1 MNMHMPQ
8 DAESSAELRYLAAVP
23 RQIISPAN
31 NSSIVGIFQDS
42 LLGLYRFTREGINF
56 NPRQAMNLLAKNKKV
71 DPSIFLKKGN
81 VKNFDIFSQI
91 LPPLSTY
98 FKNGQ
103 FGDDES
109 SKTSNNVVE
118 IINGVMKRGQLDK
131 KVKSLIHS
139 IFNDFGFQSSQEF
152 IDNLQNI
159 VTEYMK
165 TSAYSVGISDLIADK
180 QTNEKIASAITNN
193 KQKVK
198 DLIDQ
203 SLVGTFENNTGKSN
217 EEEFETQIN
226 GILNQAREDAGKI
239 GRKSLSKD
247 NRFVIMVNAGSKGSN
262 INIAQM
268 ISCLGQQNVDGKRIP
283 YGFEDRTLP
292 HYKKYD
298 DSPEARGFVEN
309 SFIQGLTP
317 QELFFHAM
325 GGRVGLIDTAVK
337 TSQTGYIQRRLIKGL
352 EDLKVEYDMT
362 VRNNK
367 KKIVQFTYGDDGID
381 TTKVENQFI
390 PLVNMTTEEI
400 YAHYRM
406 PSDSLKDEVYTTNYT
421 TAALKRM
428 AKQSEELKTKAM
440 EYIESAIQSRNDI
453 VDNVF
458 NYTDKSNIHI
468 PVHFSRI
475 INNIKN
481 QLKITSNSLVNI
493 TPLECFQMIESCK
506 NDLNMLQLCAPSKLF
521 FVVFDHFMSPKELL
535 MKHRFTRK
543 GMQLLITAIITNY
556 KKSLVSPGEMV
567 GMIAAQSIGE
577 PTTQMTLNTFH
588 HAGISSKSNVTR
600 GVPRIEE
607 ILSLS
612 KEPKNPS
619 VTVYLKDHD
628 KFDKMKAQ
636 QMKYLIEHTSLR
648 EIVSS
653 VSICFDPDNL
663 NTLVHEDKNLISQY
677 KEFQSMVEE
686 CAGIDSKSEDD
697 AKSKWILRFE
707 LDKEEMLE
715 QNITMDDVYFALKTG
730 YKDEVECIFSDFNND
745 KLVMR
750 IRLMDMLTSKKKD
763 ALTQS
768 EQNYLDQSDEIYM
781 LKNIQE
787 NLLDNIILKGIKK
800 IKKVNLRSVK
810 DSVFE
815 EKGNF
820 IRKDSW
826 VLDTVGSN
834 LMDIL
839 ALDNIDK
846 YNTFSNDIVEIYK
859 TLGIEAAR
867 QIIYDEIIEVIAF
880 DGTYINS
887 HHIEM
892 LCDRMCN
899 SHKMISIF
907 RHGINNDD
915 IGPIAKASFEET
927 PEMFLRAARHGE
939 LDHMNGISA
948 SVMTGQL
955 GKYGTSSF
963 GVVLDIQKIASL
975 GSKTMEEKMNVD
987 KMFDIEDETDVCAT
1001 TNIKMNND
1009 ANLID
1014 SKIVDEDDDYNP
1026 GF

>member
-1 MNMHMPQ
+1 MPQ
-8 DAESSAELRYLAAVP
+8 DPESSAELRYLAAVP

-42 LLGLYRFTREGINF
+42 LLGLYRFTRPDIQF
-56 NPRQAMNLLAKNKKV
+56 NPRQAMNLLIKNKNL
-71 DPSIFLKKGN
+71 DPSIFKNKSL

-91 LPPLSTY
+91 LPPLSTI
-98 FKNGQ
+98 FRNGQ
-103 FGDDES
+103 FDDDKEDF
-109 SKTSNNVVE
+109 KTSNNVVE
-118 IINGVMKRGQLDK
+118 ILNGKMKRGQFDK
-131 KVKSLIHS
+131 KVKTLLHS
-139 IFNDFGFQSSQEF
+139 IFNDFGFKSSADF

-165 TSAYSVGISDLIADK
+165 SSAYSVGISDLIADK

-203 SLVGTFENNTGKSN
+203 SLIGTFENNTGKSN
-217 EEEFETQIN
+217 EEEFESQIN

-239 GRKSLSKD
+239 GRTSLSKD

-283 YGFEDRTLP
+283 YGYEDRTLP

-317 QELFFHAM
+317 QEVFFHAM

-367 KKIVQFTYGDDGID
+367 KKIVQFSYGDDGVD
-381 TTKVENQFI
+381 TTKVENQSI
-390 PLVNMTTEEI
+390 PLVNMTTEQI
-400 YAHYRM
+400 YSHYQM
-406 PSDSLKDEVYTTNYT
+406 PADALSDEVYTTNYT
-421 TAALKRM
+421 AAALKRM
-428 AKQSEELKTKAM
+428 AKQTEETSKLAL
-440 EYIESAIQSRNDI
+440 EQIESALESRKEIIDK
-453 VDNVF
+453 VF
-458 NYTDKSNIHI
+458 NYTDKNNLHI
-468 PVHFSRI
+468 PVHFKRI
-475 INNIKN
+475 VNNIKN
-481 QLKITSNSLVNI
+481 QLKITSNSLVNV
-493 TPLECFQMIESCK
+493 TPIECHKIMESCK
-506 NDLNMLQLCAPSKLF
+506 NDLKMLNLCAPTRLF
-521 FVVFDHFMSPKELL
+521 FVMFDHYLCPNELL
-535 MKHRFTRK
+535 MKHRFSRK
-543 GMQLLITAIITNY
+543 ALQLLSSAIITNY
-556 KKSLVSPGEMV
+556 KKAIVAPGEMV

-619 VTVYLKDHD
+619 VTVYLKESDQYD
-628 KFDKMKAQ
+628 KLKAQ

-663 NTLVHEDKNLISQY
+663 TTLIDEDKKLISQY
-677 KEFQSMVEE
+677 KEFENMMSE
-686 CAGIDSKSEDD
+686 CAGVEGESQ
-697 AKSKWILRFE
+697 AKSKWIIRFE
-707 LDKEEMLE
+707 FDKEEMLE
-715 QNITMDDVYFALKTG
+715 QNISMDDVHFALKTG
-730 YKDEVECIFSDFNND
+730 YKDEVECVFSDFNDD
-745 KLVMR
+745 KLIMR
-750 IRLMDMLTSKKKD
+750 IRLMDMLASKKKD
-763 ALTQS
+763 SLIEGDQS
-768 EQNYLDQSDEIYM
+768 YLDQSDEIYM

-787 NLLDNIILKGIKK
+787 NMLDNVILKGVKK

-810 DSVFE
+810 DSVIE

-820 IRKDSW
+820 VTKESW

-834 LMDIL
+834 LIDIL
-839 ALDNIDK
+839 GLDNIDK
-846 YNTFSNDIVEIYK
+846 YKTFSNDIVEIYK

-867 QIIYDEIIEVIAF
+867 QTIYDEIIEVIAF

-899 SHKMISIF
+899 SFKMISIF

-927 PEMFLRAARHGE
+927 PEMFLRAARHAE
-939 LDHMNGISA
+939 MDHMNGISA
-948 SVMTGQL
+948 NVMTGQL

-963 GVVLDIQKIASL
+963 GVVLDIQKMSSL
-975 GSKTMEEKMNVD
+975 GAKAMEEKMDVD
-987 KMFDIEDETDVCAT
+987 KMFDIEDENDVCAT
-1001 TNIKMNND
+1001 TNIQMNND

-1014 SKIVDEDDDYNP
+1014 SKQIVEDDDYNP